1 MLPNKVYDVAK
12 YVLQIVVPALVVLIA
27 GIGALYGVDVSK
39 LTALLTLLATFG
51 GSVLGISSAVH
62 QNKTSDEKED

>member
-27 GIGALYGVDVSK
+27 GIGALYGTDVSK

-62 QNKTSDEKED
+62 SNKNSDEAKG